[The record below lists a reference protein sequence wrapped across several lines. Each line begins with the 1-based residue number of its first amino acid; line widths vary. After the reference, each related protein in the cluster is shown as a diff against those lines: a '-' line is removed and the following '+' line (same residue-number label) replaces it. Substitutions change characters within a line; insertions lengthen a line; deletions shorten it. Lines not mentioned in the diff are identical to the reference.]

1 MKVIL
6 LFIIILVIFVFLPGS
21 NSWNGCPAG
30 KYKGR
35 LVTDGPNG
43 IEPVNDPWTKRQIGY
58 RYDVVGTTYSARCD
72 NKPNS
77 KPCGV
82 NSRRRQLLQDEYGNS
97 GERL

>member
-30 KYKGR
+30 KYKG
-35 LVTDGPNG
+35 
-43 IEPVNDPWTKRQIGY
+43 
-58 RYDVVGTTYSARCD
+58 
-72 NKPNS
+72 
-77 KPCGV
+77 V